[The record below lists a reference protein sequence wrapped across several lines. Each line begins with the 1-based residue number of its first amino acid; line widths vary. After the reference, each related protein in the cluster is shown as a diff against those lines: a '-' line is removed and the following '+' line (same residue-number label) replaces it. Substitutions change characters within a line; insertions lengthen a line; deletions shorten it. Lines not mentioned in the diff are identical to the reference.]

1 MDFSRTKPLKI
12 AVVVLRVVLGLIF
25 IYAGY
30 VKFRDPW
37 QLFAAGIAEYEIVP
51 MWAATF
57 LARTLP
63 AFEILLGLTLAAG
76 RLPRI
81 SSVIVS
87 GLLAVFFSLMVRA
100 FAQGKEISC
109 GCFGPNE
116 MISWK
121 TLVRD
126 GSMLAGALFVAVV
139 AFRDRRAVTR
149 PAE

>member
-1 MDFSRTKPLKI
+1 MDSSKTKILKI
-12 AVVVLRVVLGLIF
+12 AVIALRVVLGAIF
-25 IYAGY
+25 VYAGY
-30 VKFRDPW
+30 VKLVEPW

-63 AFEILLGLTLAAG
+63 WFEILLGLMLIVG
-76 RLPRI
+76 RWSRT
-81 SSVIVS
+81 SGVIVS
-87 GLLAVFFSLMVRA
+87 GLLLVFFSLMVRA

-126 GSMLAGALFVAVV
+126 GSMLAGALFITVI
-139 AFRDRRAVTR
+139 AFRNRRTMV
-149 PAE
+149 